1 MDMQQIMKQ
10 AQEMQDRMQKVQEN
24 LAETETEGESGGGL
38 VKVKLTGKGVVTS
51 VEISEDLLKVEEKEV
66 LEDLVAA
73 AFNDTKNK
81 IEDAFHGEMSKMS
94 QEMGLPADFKF
105 PM

>member
-1 MDMQQIMKQ
+1 MDIQQVMKQ
-10 AQEMQDRMQKVQEN
+10 AQEMQSRMQKLQNDLCEV
-24 LAETETEGESGGGL
+24 ETKGESGGGL
-38 VKVKLTGKGVVTS
+38 VKVRLTGKGVVLG
-51 VEISEDLLKVEEKEV
+51 VEISPELLKPEEKEV

-81 IEDAFHGEMSKMS
+81 IEDAFNNEMNKMSKDF
-94 QEMGLPADFKF
+94 GLPDGFKF